1 MDDIWHVVEKSLLVG
16 RRGKV
21 IVLSSDGRAVLNV
34 YKRGWNMG
42 KTERNARIAAAA
54 PELLRCLKSMQLFFG
69 VDAEFRNSEQWTKNQ
84 RVINKADGRLVAED
98 AEYDKY
104 KA

>member
-1 MDDIWHVVEKSLLVG
+1 MDGLWHVVEKSLIVG
-16 RRGKV
+16 GRSK
-21 IVLSSDGRAVLNV
+21 IVVVSSDGRAVLNV

-42 KTERNARIAAAA
+42 KAERNARIAAAA
-54 PELLRCLKSMQLFFG
+54 PELLRCLKSMQQFFG
-69 VDAEFRNSEQWTKNQ
+69 ADTKFKGSEQWINNQ
-84 RVINKADGRLVAED
+84 RAIDRADGLMVAED